1 MKRYLCFLVFTLGL
15 CLCISSA
22 SADLARGIEEY
33 KSGEFESALA
43 ELRPLAEEGN
53 RRAQYLLAE
62 MYLNGNGVSQE
73 FGEAKLWY
81 EKAAKRGLPEAQAA
95 LSGLY
100 LLGLGTSR
108 NRGHGYYWAI
118 ISVIWSKD
126 DIRRAGMG
134 SLAEV
139 STTLK
144 PGIKADIAKDAA
156 AAWRR

>member
-1 MKRYLCFLVFTLGL
+1 MKQYVYSLKFALGL
-15 CLCISSA
+15 FLLISSA
-22 SADLARGIEEY
+22 SADLQRGIEAY
-33 KSGEFESALA
+33 KSGQFESALA
-43 ELRPLAEEGN
+43 ELQPLADEGN
-53 RRAQYLLAE
+53 RHAQFFLAE
-62 MYLNGNGVSQE
+62 MYLYGKGVSQE
-73 FGEAKLWY
+73 FDQAKFWY

-108 NRGHGYYWAI
+108 NRGYGYYWAI
-118 ISVIWSKD
+118 ISVVWSND

-139 STTLK
+139 SVMLK
-144 PGIKADIAKDAA
+144 PGVKAEITRDAV